1 MNIGYKNDI
10 EHYINITPVVDL
22 KGFVTLL
29 LADLA
34 SKTRNI
40 WTENTK
46 YAFLPMDYKN
56 RIEQIMYAE
65 NGWGI
70 KFSKLIDIN
79 EYYEKQ
85 RQWEDN
91 LGEALSETLSELK
104 KDSPI
109 SYNFQTDTISIPF
122 TIKEISKI
130 KQRYDNEVL
139 EIMDHFS
146 NLIEDYAFS
155 REFKIDSREMDRNN
169 KRRIDQHNNFLIYQ
183 LRCKGIKNPEK
194 YLHF

>member
-91 LGEALSETLSELK
+91 LGEVLSETLSELK
-104 KDSPI
+104 KDSQ
-109 SYNFQTDTISIPF
+109 N
-122 TIKEISKI
+122 
-130 KQRYDNEVL
+130 
-139 EIMDHFS
+139 
-146 NLIEDYAFS
+146 
-155 REFKIDSREMDRNN
+155 
-169 KRRIDQHNNFLIYQ
+169 
-183 LRCKGIKNPEK
+183 G
-194 YLHF
+194 